1 MTHDSQ
7 PQIDESFK
15 QNEDAEACRPAVEEP
30 EWKASKEVFQVLF
43 CLSIIGIMA
52 SLDMTIFLPILPVS
66 TGFIVPFLLRP
77 NRGNSLSPRILTA
90 MLPARCGWA
99 ART

>member
-15 QNEDAEACRPAVEEP
+15 QNEDTEACTPAVEEP

-52 SLDMTIFLPILPVS
+52 SFDMTIFLPILPVS
-66 TGFIVPFLLRP
+66 TCFMSPFRSYL
-77 NRGNSLSPRILTA
+77 NVKTA
-90 MLPARCGWA
+90 YRQRSKWRCYQHAVGG
-99 ART
+99 